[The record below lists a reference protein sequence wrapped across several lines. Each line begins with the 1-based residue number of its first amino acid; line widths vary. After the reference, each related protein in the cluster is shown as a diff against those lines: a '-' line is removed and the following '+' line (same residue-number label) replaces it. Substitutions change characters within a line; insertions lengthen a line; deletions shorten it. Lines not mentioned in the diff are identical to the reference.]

1 MKQRTIKRN
10 IIINGIGLHSGKKS
24 KIEILP
30 ASENTGVNFI
40 RYDVSPN
47 ELIEGKYY
55 NVQNTMLATSIVHN
69 GVEIKTI
76 EHLFSALS
84 GLYIDNVLIKVHGP
98 EVPIL
103 DGSAKIFVEEILK
116 AGILEQKANRKFI
129 KVKKEIFVKQDDAF
143 AKLTPYDGSKFNF
156 RINYNNKIIDQ
167 TPSEVSFILSEDNF
181 ISDISNARTFGFER
195 EIEHLKKENLI
206 LGGSLDNAI
215 VVTENGILNKDGLRR
230 HDEFV
235 KHKVLDA
242 IGDIYL
248 SGHQILGAY
257 DGYKSGHRL
266 NNLLV
271 RKLMTT
277 DPDNF
282 EIVEI

>member
-1 MKQRTIKRN
+1 MKQRTIKKN

-30 ASENTGVNFI
+30 ASENTGINFI

-76 EHLFSALS
+76 EHLFAALS
-84 GLYIDNVLIKVHGP
+84 GLYLDNVLVKVHGP

-103 DGSAKIFVEEILK
+103 DGSAKIFIEEILK
-116 AGILEQKANRKFI
+116 AGILEQKENRKFI
-129 KVKKEIFVKQDDAF
+129 RVKKEVFVKQDDAF
-143 AKLTPYDGSKFNF
+143 AQLTPYEGTKFNF
-156 RINYNNKIIDQ
+156 RINYNNRVIDE
-167 TPSEVSFILSEDNF
+167 TPSEVSFILNKDNF
-181 ISDISNARTFGFER
+181 ISDISNARTFGFEK
-195 EIEHLKKENLI
+195 EIAHLKKENLI

-266 NNLLV
+266 NNLLI

>member
-1 MKQRTIKRN
+1 MKQRTIKKN

-30 ASENTGVNFI
+30 ASENTGINFI

-76 EHLFSALS
+76 EHLFAALS
-84 GLYIDNVLIKVHGP
+84 GLYLDNVLVKVHGP

-116 AGILEQKANRKFI
+116 AGILEQKENRKFI
-129 KVKKEIFVKQDDAF
+129 RVKKEVFVKQDDAF
-143 AKLTPYDGSKFNF
+143 AKLTPYEGTKFNF
-156 RINYNNKIIDQ
+156 RINYNNRIIDE
-167 TPSEVSFILSEDNF
+167 TPSEVSFILNKDNF
-181 ISDISNARTFGFER
+181 ISDISNARTFGFEK
-195 EIEHLKKENLI
+195 EIAHLKKENLI

-266 NNLLV
+266 NNLLI

>member
-1 MKQRTIKRN
+1 MKQRTIKKN

-30 ASENTGVNFI
+30 ASENTGINFI

-76 EHLFSALS
+76 EHLFAALS
-84 GLYIDNVLIKVHGP
+84 GLYLDNVLVKVHGP

-103 DGSAKIFVEEILK
+103 DGSAKIFIEEILK
-116 AGILEQKANRKFI
+116 AGILEQKENRKFI
-129 KVKKEIFVKQDDAF
+129 RVKKEVFVKQDDAF
-143 AKLTPYDGSKFNF
+143 AKLTPYEGTKFNF
-156 RINYNNKIIDQ
+156 RINYNNRVIDE
-167 TPSEVSFILSEDNF
+167 TPSEVSFILNKDNF
-181 ISDISNARTFGFER
+181 ISDISNARTFGFEK
-195 EIEHLKKENLI
+195 EIAHLKKENLI

-266 NNLLV
+266 NNLLI